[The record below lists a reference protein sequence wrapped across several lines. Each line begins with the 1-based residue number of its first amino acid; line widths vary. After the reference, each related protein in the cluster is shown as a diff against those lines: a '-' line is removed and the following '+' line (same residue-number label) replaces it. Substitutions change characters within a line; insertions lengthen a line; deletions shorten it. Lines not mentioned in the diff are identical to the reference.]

1 MTVCTLHAHKNNTE
15 TAIFSLYKVIHI
27 QLDSGLDPHQESTAL
42 NDIQITRRLFLQKTA
57 DAARTS
63 LFVLSLPTIMTS
75 SAFASEAMQMASTT
89 LSVLN
94 ADEALEFSAIAARII
109 PTDETPGATE
119 AGVIYFMDHVLG
131 TSRTEALAPMREGL
145 LALQAQAQS
154 TYGIAT
160 FSSLQP
166 DQQDALLTAIEDTA
180 FFGTMR
186 YMTIAGMFS
195 LPEYGGNR
203 NHAGWE
209 LIGFDHAHVWS
220 PPFGFYDAEY
230 MAKGE

>member
-1 MTVCTLHAHKNNTE
+1 M
-15 TAIFSLYKVIHI
+15 
-27 QLDSGLDPHQESTAL
+27 

-57 DAARTS
+57 AAARTS
-63 LFVLSLPTIMTS
+63 LIVLSLPTIMTS
-75 SAFASEAMQMASTT
+75 SAVASEAMQMASTT
-89 LSVLN
+89 LTVLS
-94 ADEALEFSAIAARII
+94 ADEALEFGAIAARII

-119 AGVIYFMDHVLG
+119 AGVIYFIDHVLG
-131 TSRTEALAPMREGL
+131 TSRTEALTPMREGL

-154 TYGIAT
+154 TYGIAK

-166 DQQDALLTAIEDTA
+166 EQQDALLTAIEDTA

-209 LIGFDHAHVWS
+209 LIGFDHAHMWS
-220 PPFGFYDAEY
+220 PPFGFYDADY
-230 MAKGE
+230 MVKGE

>member
-1 MTVCTLHAHKNNTE
+1 
-15 TAIFSLYKVIHI
+15 LYKAIRF
-27 QLDSGLDPHQESTAL
+27 QLDSRLDPHQEPTAL

-94 ADEALEFSAIAARII
+94 ADEALEFTAIAARII

-119 AGVIYFMDHVLG
+119 AGVIYFIDHVLG
-131 TSRTEALAPMREGL
+131 TSRTEALAPMREGHS
-145 LALQAQAQS
+145 ALKAQAQS

-166 DQQDALLTAIEDTA
+166 EQQDALLTAIEDTA

-203 NHAGWE
+203 NHAGWD